1 MTNTVPIAVLRYF
14 AARSPQAVVNCFS
27 DDGTAMDEG
36 NMYHGK
42 AEILQWREAASKIQ
56 FEEEILSSRQ
66 DGSQTIVSCRL
77 TGDFKGSP
85 VNLDFCFELD
95 GDQVSRLEIA

>member
-1 MTNTVPIAVLRYF
+1 MTDTVPIAVLRYF
-14 AARSPQAVVNCFS
+14 AARSPQAVANSFS
-27 DDGTAMDEG
+27 DEGTALDEG
-36 NMYHGK
+36 NTYHGK

-66 DGSQTIVSCRL
+66 VGAQTIESCRL

-85 VNLDFCFELD
+85 VNLDFSFELD
-95 GDQVSRLEIA
+95 GDRISRLEIA